1 MRRRIAA
8 ACLAASLGVA
18 LVPSVA
24 AADEIRD
31 GQWYLDTLG
40 IHEAHEL
47 SQGAGV
53 TIGVID
59 SGVDADHPDLVDQ
72 VLPGIDLG
80 TSTGSGLAPK
90 ADHGTATT
98 SVLVGTG
105 HGNGN
110 ADGILGIA
118 PRAKVISVGV
128 DWDSRGTFDN
138 DWIPEAVQWLVDN
151 GADIISVTTTSAP
164 GDADPFEYARDK
176 GIPVVASAGNT
187 TDEEWGDAE
196 LSGTLWPAREYNVI
210 PVTGVDRDD
219 QFWSESMTLNLAAP
233 QPQLGI
239 SAPAVD
245 IPTATFNGGYDVKR
259 GTSFSAPI
267 VAGTLALIKSA
278 YPDLDYW
285 GQMYRLMLTTD
296 DKGSAGYDLEYG
308 WGIVNPLAALTND
321 VELQDG
327 SVSSGTDIVSLDEQG
342 QQSDDTT
349 DPNNEGE
356 PTAPSSDDQA
366 LTGNDSGTPL
376 WIPIAITAAA
386 LLAAAIVVTLILRT
400 KRRRTIA
407 AGSPYPPTQPGPTTA
422 PPSQYQSP
430 PHP

>member
-8 ACLAASLGVA
+8 ACLAAGLGLA
-18 LVPSVA
+18 LVPGVA

-40 IHEAHEL
+40 INEAHQL

-59 SGVDADHPDLVDQ
+59 SGVDATHPDLVNQ

-80 TSTGSGLAPK
+80 TSEGDGLAPT

-105 HGNGN
+105 HGSNN

-128 DWDSRGTFDN
+128 DWDSPGSFDN
-138 DWIPEAVQWLVDN
+138 EWIPQAVQWLIDN
-151 GADIISVTTTSAP
+151 GADIISITTTSAP
-164 GDADPFEYARDK
+164 GSSEVFKQARDN

-187 TDEEWGDAE
+187 TDQEWGDGQ

-210 PVTGVDRDD
+210 PVTGVDRND
-219 QFWSESMTLNLAAP
+219 QFWDESMTLNLAAP
-233 QPQLGI
+233 QPQLGLA
-239 SAPAVD
+239 APAVD
-245 IPTATFNGGYDVKR
+245 IPTAILNGGYDIKR

-278 YPDLDYW
+278 YPDLDY
-285 GQMYRLMLTTD
+285 QTLIARLIETVEDQGPEGYD
-296 DKGSAGYDLEYG
+296 DKYG
-308 WGIVNPLAALTND
+308 WGIVNPLAALTED
-321 VELQDG
+321 VVFDDDY
-327 SVSSGTDIVSLDEQG
+327 SSIESYADDRLSLEDQG
-342 QQSDDTT
+342 QQSDDSTE
-349 DPNNEGE
+349 PNGDQGPSAE
-356 PTAPSSDDQA
+356 PSDDQA
-366 LTGNDSGTPL
+366 LTGSDTGTPL

-386 LLAAAIVVTLILRT
+386 LLAAAVILTLILRK
-400 KRRRTIA
+400 KRHRANTP
-407 AGSPYPPTQPGPTTA
+407 SPHPPTQPGPA
-422 PPSQYQSP
+422 EQQCQSP